1 MTDEWININPE
12 NKAITFNFT
21 SMFSSNEILQM
32 ILNSEIFGLET
43 SFVENESNAYTLI
56 SLSF

>member
-32 ILNSEIFGLET
+32 ILNSELFGLET